1 MTSFCPE
8 SWPENPTPASQLNCE
23 ECGLYKQGTRMVW
36 GEGNPKAPI
45 MVILD
50 NPGAREDR
58 EGNPMVCGTRQTLQ
72 QAVHEAGLNKEQIYA
87 TYILKRRPIRKYDKE
102 RTREICMHRH
112 LDEQLKQQKP
122 EVILCLGNVAV
133 QSFFENAEVDVK
145 GLRGSWHDVKG
156 YPTTVAYHP
165 LAVRRRPNLYKLFFE
180 DIMLVKSKIED
191 VHLKKG
197 SYHADH

>member
-1 MTSFCPE
+1 MKQFCPE
-8 SWPENPTPASQLNCE
+8 SWPEDPTPVSQLNCE

-36 GEGNPKAPI
+36 GEGNPNAPI

-58 EGNPMVCGTRQTLQ
+58 EGNPFVCGTRQALQ
-72 QAVHEAGLNKEQIYA
+72 QAVHEVGLDKELIYV

-102 RTREICMHRH
+102 QTREICMHRH

-122 EVILCLGNVAV
+122 ELIICMGNVAV

-165 LAVRRRPNLYKLFFE
+165 LAVRRRPNLYGLLVE
-180 DIMLVKSKIED
+180 DLALVKVAIQ
-191 VHLKKG
+191 
-197 SYHADH
+197 